1 MKNFTQNVKKYVC
14 ICKKVG
20 TRSLTNLPLT
30 YGPQRLENIFPN
42 ESFSDFKTER
52 NCKRFDVKKY

>member
-1 MKNFTQNVKKYVC
+1 MKNFKQNVKKYVYA
-14 ICKKVG
+14 KKLELE
-20 TRSLTNLPLT
+20 SYLPST
-30 YGPQRLENIFPN
+30 YGLQRLENILPN

>member
-1 MKNFTQNVKKYVC
+1 MQKSWNQKSY
-14 ICKKVG
+14 
-20 TRSLTNLPLT
+20 LPST
-30 YGPQRLENIFPN
+30 YGLQRLENILPN